1 MFNEEYGVDSESCA
15 VGLGPTNRRE
25 RCELKLKNGLVMLT
39 LLLLTLS
46 TSAWANE
53 MAPVNPAFQRYME
66 RSKGLS
72 AGDML
77 NGRTPSPVDLSHLAG
92 LSVSGPH
99 GKRGGFPAAYD
110 LRDLGFVTPVRSQD
124 PYGSCWT
131 FSATASLE
139 STALKAG
146 LASPDYSEQFLAYFG
161 YVDQSPSLVGFGN
174 YSASDFPGVMNRGGD
189 DFKAIAL
196 LARGTGAVNEAD
208 APYGSVAPSA
218 SAPVSRFL
226 RNVFYF
232 YYDSDTQYQKA
243 SIENIKQALMSHG
256 AVSVGMY
263 AGDPQT
269 GNWNNSPYFN
279 PSTYASYIPSGNPDG
294 LSVGR
299 ANHAVTVVGW
309 DDDYSRNNFNPANRP
324 PYDGAW
330 IVKNSWGSTTWG
342 DKGYFY
348 LSYYDAVID
357 TGAAYVG
364 GDPAT
369 YDTVY
374 QYDPLGWTGSFKPS
388 GSANDTAWMANV
400 FTASE
405 DSDLRAVSF
414 YAGGVGNSYSISVYT
429 GSVSGPI
436 SGTKAID
443 GQVGTLQAPGYY
455 TVPLASSVAL
465 TSGQSFSVVVRLTT
479 PGYSNPI
486 AIEARVEHYS
496 DKASA
501 SPGQS
506 YFSPDGSSWTDM
518 TTFDPTANVCLKAFA
533 ARRSSPAPASLSV
546 TITPAA
552 AVSAGAK
559 WSVDG
564 GGVWNDSGASLAA
577 LAPGD
582 YTVSY
587 RPIRG
592 WATPSP
598 ERINLT
604 SGSSRSLSGIYQE
617 IQVGSIS
624 VAASPLEAK
633 NSSQGWRVSG
643 DAIWASF
650 DVARSMDRG
659 TYRLEFGD
667 VSGDKWYTP
676 VSRDVIITGGETTSV
691 SGVYIK
697 KPDINGGTVSGDPI
711 IAPSDV
717 KITSCDITS
726 SDIAS
731 LLGLS
736 DIESDSWLLVSD
748 DTHNPVLET
757 MEISLDSGKS
767 SVVLSRSSDVSSSDR
782 TYRRTVTFAF
792 NYVTGKYEIPSQP
805 SKGWFSTYSTS
816 GQSFELKDGSEYESP
831 RSTDGFLRAVKL
843 MTAPLEAKSPTP
855 GPGPSPDPNPSA
867 GGGGCS
873 VGLHPGLLLLAL
885 PVVFFRK

>member
-1 MFNEEYGVDSESCA
+1 MFNKKYVVHSEFYAVD
-15 VGLGPTNRRE
+15 LWPTNRRE
-25 RCELKLKNGLVMLT
+25 RCELKVKNGLVMLM
-39 LLLLTLS
+39 LILLTLS
-46 TSAWANE
+46 ASAWANE
-53 MAPVNPAFQRYME
+53 MAPLNPAFERYME
-66 RSKGLS
+66 RSKNASVGEALF
-72 AGDML
+72 
-77 NGRTPSPVDLSHLAG
+77 GRTPFPVDLSHLAG
-92 LSVSGPH
+92 VSISGLE
-99 GKRGGFPAAYD
+99 GKGGSFPAAYD
-110 LRDLGFVTPVRSQD
+110 LRVLGFVTPVRNQD

-139 STALKAG
+139 SAALKAG
-146 LASPDYSEQFLAYFG
+146 LTNPDYAEQFLAYFG

-174 YSASDFPGVMNRGGD
+174 YSASDFPGVMDRGGD

-196 LARGTGAVNEAD
+196 LARGTGAVNEVD

-232 YYDSDTQYQKA
+232 YYDSDTRYQKA
-243 SIENIKQALMSHG
+243 SVENIKQALMSHG

-294 LSVGR
+294 LSVGS

-309 DDDYSRNNFNPANRP
+309 DDDYSRSNFNFANLP

-330 IVKNSWGSTTWG
+330 IVKNSWGSTWG
-342 DKGYFY
+342 DRGYFY
-348 LSYYDAVID
+348 LSYYDAVLD

-429 GSVSGPI
+429 GSGSGPI

-455 TVPLASSVAL
+455 TIPLASSVAL
-465 TSGQSFSVVVRLTT
+465 SSGQPFSVVVRLTT
-479 PGYSNPI
+479 PGYDSPI
-486 AIEARVEHYS
+486 ALERRFVGYS

-506 YFSPDGSSWTDM
+506 YFSADGSSWTD
-518 TTFDPTANVCLKAFA
+518 TTTVEATTNVCLKAFA
-533 ARRSSPAPASLSV
+533 VRRSSPAPASLSV

-564 GGVWNDSGASLAA
+564 GGVWNDSGSSLAA

-592 WATPSP
+592 WTTPSS

-617 IQVGSIS
+617 IQVGSLA
-624 VAASPLEAK
+624 VTASPLEAK
-633 NSSQGWRVSG
+633 SSSQGWRVSG

-650 DVARSMDRG
+650 DVTRSIDRG

-676 VSRDVIITGGETTSV
+676 ASRDVVITGGETTSV
-691 SGVYIK
+691 SGVYVK
-697 KPDINGGTVSGDPI
+697 KPDMTGGNVSGDPI

-736 DIESDSWLLVSD
+736 DVENDSWLLVSD
-748 DTHNPVLET
+748 EAYYPILEAV
-757 MEISLDSGKS
+757 EISLDSGRS
-767 SVVLSRSSDVSSSDR
+767 SVILSRSSDVSSSDR

-792 NYVTGKYEIPSQP
+792 NHVTGKYEIPSQL
-805 SKGWFSTYSTS
+805 SKGWPSAYSTS
-816 GQSFELKDGSEYESP
+816 DQSFELLDGGVFENP
-831 RSTDGFLRAVKL
+831 RIVNGVLEDVRLL
-843 MTAPLEAKSPTP
+843 TAPLEAKSPAPEP
-855 GPGPSPDPNPSA
+855 GPTPDPDPST

-873 VGLHPGLLLLAL
+873 VGLHPGLLLLVL
-885 PVVFFRK
+885 PVILFRK